1 MKVVTDS
8 QIKLEI
14 QRIDNLIG
22 HLDTLHT
29 EARGLVDD
37 DLRGSVLTSLDD
49 LIETLRDERTK
60 MQRQLGH
67 SLR

>member
-1 MKVVTDS
+1 MKVVTEA

-14 QRIDNLIG
+14 QRIDSLIG

-29 EARGLVDD
+29 EARSLLDD

-49 LIETLRDERTK
+49 LIETLQDERTK
-60 MQRQLGH
+60 MQTQLGH
-67 SLR
+67 SFR